1 MIYLSYATIYI
12 LSVKVS
18 RKCYLLSAD
27 TYICNIKS
35 GVRKINT
42 KFKRMITSEDK

>member
-1 MIYLSYATIYI
+1 MLQFI
-12 LSVKVS
+12 LSVKVF

-42 KFKRMITSEDK
+42 KFKRVITSEDK